1 MARIKRIFKHLLPNG
16 VLLYFD
22 VKPIAVK
29 AYGGRR
35 FSSAK
40 RLVLERYQ
48 KTRGFF
54 YLFAVYDV
62 NSGRVRWR
70 YYHGKNSYYV
80 CLFMTLVRRWY
91 PAQKIWIVLDQDGAH
106 PRKSHETRR
115 RMRELKLHW
124 ISLPKAS
131 PDDNAVETIFSDIQL
146 MILDNSDDPDEQAT
160 RKRISRHLSRRNRR
174 RDRFIKIPYLRD
186 SHKG

>member
-1 MARIKRIFKHLLPNG
+1 MARIRRIFKHLPPDG

-40 RLVLERYQ
+40 RLILERYQ

-54 YLFAVYDV
+54 YLFALYDV
-62 NSGRVRWR
+62 QSGRVRWR
-70 YYHGKNSYYV
+70 YYHGKDSYYV
-80 CLFMTLVRRWY
+80 CLFMTWVRRWY
-91 PAQKIWIVLDQDGAH
+91 PTQKVWIVLDQDGAH
-106 PRKSHETRR
+106 PRKSHATRR

-160 RKRISRHLSRRNRR
+160 RKRICRHLSRRNRR